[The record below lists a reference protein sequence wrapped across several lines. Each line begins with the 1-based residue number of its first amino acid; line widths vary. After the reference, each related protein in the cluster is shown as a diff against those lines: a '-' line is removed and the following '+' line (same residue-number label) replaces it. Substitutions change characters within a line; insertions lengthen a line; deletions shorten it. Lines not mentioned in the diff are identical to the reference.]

1 MTGGLNIWEIL
12 WQAGLVVKIVLAIL
26 VVFSAVSWAI
36 IIQKLKEFKTV
47 DEANEQF
54 LGAFRGN
61 GANMGE
67 IFQVAMNQSDS
78 TMGLMYRKGYEEI
91 NRLNEKLGDKAQLAE
106 YLKGQNFVPIERA
119 LKFGV
124 GQAQEKMELRVAT
137 LATIGSVAPFVG
149 LFGTVWGII
158 NSFSGLS
165 TGGGSIE
172 AVAPGIAEALVATA
186 VGLAAAIPAVWYF
199 NSFNTRLSRMNGQH
213 EGFGQDFLNLVER
226 SLLNVRRD

>member
-26 VVFSAVSWAI
+26 VIFSAVSWAI
-36 IIQKLKEFKTV
+36 IIQKLKEFKLV
-47 DEANEQF
+47 EEANEQF

-124 GQAQEKMELRVAT
+124 GQAQEKMELRVPT

-165 TGGGSIE
+165 NGGGSIE

-199 NSFNTRLSRMNGQH
+199 NAFNTRLGRMSSQL

>member
-1 MTGGLNIWEIL
+1 MAGGMNIWEIL
-12 WQAGLVVKIVLAIL
+12 WQAGPVVKAVLVML
-26 VVFSAVSWAI
+26 VVFSAVSWGI

-47 DEANEQF
+47 EDANAQF
-54 LGAFRGN
+54 LNAFRGS
-61 GANMGE
+61 GASMGE
-67 IFQVAMNQSDS
+67 IFQVAMNQQDS
-78 TMGLMYRKGYEEI
+78 TMGIMYRKGYEEI
-91 NRLNEKLGDKAQLAE
+91 NRLNEKLTDKHELAE

-119 LKFGV
+119 LKFGAGV
-124 GQAQEKMELRVAT
+124 AQEKMELRIST

-199 NSFNTRLSRMNGQH
+199 NSFNTRLARMNGQL

-226 SLLNVRRD
+226 SLLKVK